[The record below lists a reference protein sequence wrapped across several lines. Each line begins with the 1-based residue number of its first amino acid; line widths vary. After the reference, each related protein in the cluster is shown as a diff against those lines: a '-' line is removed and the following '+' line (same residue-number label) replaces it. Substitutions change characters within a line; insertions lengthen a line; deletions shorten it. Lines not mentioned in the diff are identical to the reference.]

1 MRKPFKY
8 MRKSFSVLKGI
19 TIIKNNTSD
28 RQTTNT
34 YQQYPTNIAPNLA
47 GFYKVTK
54 RSICI

>member
-19 TIIKNNTSD
+19 TINNTGD

-34 YQQYPTNIAPNLA
+34 YQQYPTNVTPNLA